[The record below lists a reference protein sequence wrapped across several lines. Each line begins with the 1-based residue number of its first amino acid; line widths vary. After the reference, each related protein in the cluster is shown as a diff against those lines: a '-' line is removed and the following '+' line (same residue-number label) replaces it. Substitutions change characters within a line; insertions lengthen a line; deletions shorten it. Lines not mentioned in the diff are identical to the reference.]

1 MDEKGDKNLDV
12 DDFRWGLIDFG
23 INVSKDE
30 ALEVLAHF
38 DIDKNGS
45 VNFNEFLR
53 TLKVSIYKN
62 TLILILNFLC
72 LG

>member
-45 VNFNEFLR
+45 VNFHEFLR